1 MRDVIDG
8 GPSPQPSPR
17 TRGEGDEVLS
27 SSNLPLPRWVHI
39 PGETAEP
46 DKEALARAKA
56 LVPPRF
62 DAFVPFDHPALR
74 YGFALNDA
82 GFFWEAHEILE
93 AVWQAA
99 PKGGRDRILLRACIQ
114 IANAGLKH
122 RLGRARA
129 VARLL
134 TDARTELRELVAR
147 APKPSFPGSAAER
160 FPVAR
165 VAGQLAAIGEGVSS
179 VMPSLKHA

>member
-1 MRDVIDG
+1 MSVTAD
-8 GPSPQPSPR
+8 
-17 TRGEGDEVLS
+17 TLTLLE
-27 SSNLPLPRWVHI
+27 LPRWI
-39 PGETAEP
+39 YTPGETPEP
-46 DKEALARAKA
+46 DDDTLSRAKA
-56 LVPPRF
+56 LVPARF

-114 IANAGLKH
+114 IANAGLKN
-122 RLGRARA
+122 RLGRERA
-129 VARLL
+129 VERLL
-134 TDARTELRELVAR
+134 SDARIELAELTAR
-147 APKPSFPGSAAER
+147 APKPSFPASAAER

-165 VAGQLAAIGEGVSS
+165 VAGQLAEAGGPGLSIKLGL
-179 VMPSLKHA
+179 MD

>member
-1 MRDVIDG
+1 MSVIADAF
-8 GPSPQPSPR
+8 
-17 TRGEGDEVLS
+17 TTLE
-27 SSNLPLPRWVHI
+27 LPRWVYT
-39 PGETAEP
+39 PGETPEP
-46 DKEALARAKA
+46 DDDALARAKT

-62 DAFVPFDHPALR
+62 DEFVPFDHPALR

-114 IANAGLKH
+114 IANAGLKK
-122 RLGRARA
+122 RLGRERA

-134 TDARTELRELVAR
+134 ADARTELSELAAR
-147 APKPSFPGSAAER
+147 APKPSFPHSVAER

-165 VAGQLAAIGEGVSS
+165 VAGQLAAASEGALPVMLSLEITQPIGFV
-179 VMPSLKHA
+179 

>member
-1 MRDVIDG
+1 MLI
-8 GPSPQPSPR
+8 
-17 TRGEGDEVLS
+17 EALE
-27 SSNLPLPRWVHI
+27 LPRWVYT

-46 DKEALARAKA
+46 DDVALTRAKA

-93 AVWQAA
+93 AVWHAA
-99 PKGGRDRILLRACIQ
+99 PKGGRDRFLLRACIQ
-114 IANAGLKH
+114 IANAGLKN

-129 VARLL
+129 VERLL
-134 TDARTELRELVAR
+134 SDARTELGELTAR
-147 APKPSFPGSAAER
+147 APKPSFPTSAAER

-165 VAGQLAAIGEGVSS
+165 VAGQLAEAGGAELPIKLDL
-179 VMPSLKHA
+179 MD